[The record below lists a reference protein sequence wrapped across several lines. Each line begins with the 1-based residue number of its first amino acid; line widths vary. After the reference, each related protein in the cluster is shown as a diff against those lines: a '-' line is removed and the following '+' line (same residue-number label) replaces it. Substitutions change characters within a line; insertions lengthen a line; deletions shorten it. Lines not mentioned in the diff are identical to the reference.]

1 MVCWKYPIKLLFA
14 ADDKGFFSLYN
25 LVWFFILMSFF
36 YNNYRGKII
45 PADLEAKILEA
56 KQKVCVIWYIWN
68 FSEYFF

>member
-14 ADDKGFFSLYN
+14 AAEVFFMCN
-25 LVWFFILMSFF
+25 LIDSSFSFLSF

-56 KQKVCVIWYIWN
+56 KQKVCTLW
-68 FSEYFF
+68 

>member
-14 ADDKGFFSLYN
+14 AAEVFFMCSLID
-25 LVWFFILMSFF
+25 FSFSFLSF

-56 KQKVCVIWYIWN
+56 KQKVYTLEYI
-68 FSEYFF
+68 